1 MSLPPFPSQ
10 DLAKLVLGYLAEE
23 QLMTAYDE
31 FLQASPYLDALR
43 NEYDR
48 IFMTSLKNIL
58 AEYRAVKI
66 YVETCKPLILRK
78 KLVQCTNL
86 VDVVKFLAINAD
98 ISKIQLQDTSS
109 DKLSISKVNSS
120 QASKQSVC
128 DVCSCVSGSCKCK
141 QKSGSCLDM
150 SLDSCVETTALEDLP
165 GNHGIRKKHVKVL
178 EKEVGLE
185 SSGGLND
192 ITKQSSNVLNNS
204 GNVLNNI
211 SSNTHSSQIKLNE
224 SSSIALNAIPKPT
237 DTPECREKIEEF
249 NTILKKVCKNNKSK
263 VDTRLFS
270 SVLPQSDSLN
280 RSSNDSSFQD
290 FASGVR
296 AHENRNVPVPDSSTS
311 ENSTTMPSVAN
322 NTNTDLSNNLNGMPK
337 SDGVESQARSYCQP
351 RLIPKDQ
358 KIKIISD
365 VKVDKPFP
373 AINKT
378 STPLMQTILINGRPA
393 YNQSLPLIGTSYT
406 KDEIM
411 AMPTII
417 VVPASGPPPNMCQVK
432 PVQIQKMQKVN
443 TNTVP
448 APNILGPLV
457 IDVSS
462 NNVPEPKKPE
472 AELPNLDQP
481 KPAEPEP
488 GLVKTIDIKNAS
500 VPKDNVIAGEGQINT
515 PQVLPPL
522 RRSSSTPRRNSHIR
536 VLDFTTPRRILHE
549 TIKEVPPNETTE
561 NPVDVVVSRSP
572 NLVFTETTKA
582 KDNIVDMSNVKVHKI
597 ESCLYNSLK
606 KDSDIQPVIKNKKS
620 DWDAD
625 LRALATASVPNDPP
639 SRSKPKPKKPK
650 NKKAVDTP
658 SEGDKTA
665 GKVEKTEN
673 KKPRSKRK
681 LSPKPNKSKKRRK
694 LEEEEEQYAQMALNT
709 DNRPIVKPT
718 FVVVPAY
725 SSVPPEV
732 NKPHEVSQN
741 KLIEINPNKSNSD
754 DINETPEAE
763 RLSLQNEIG
772 ARLNISEFLETPY
785 KQALYDIQMETPKF
799 LGSLPDEPISD
810 IKIMSI
816 PTPRFFDT
824 PKPAHATP
832 SYSSRATDYSSGG
845 SYYKPDDQDYLRIAD
860 LECPVSSSKDE
871 PPPVEVPDDTAT
883 TSKRSSRP
891 VRKCTKNVSYV
902 SSSNINCKTK
912 EKPVD
917 DHIEKISSCSDTTVA
932 NSSLEIS
939 KEVNAK
945 TPKNPKLKSSS
956 TKSDAKKKLSSSKKR
971 KSPMKKDRPNSFMKI
986 KPRRLTPIKDNKRS
1000 RRKTDLFSQSGS
1012 SKSPKKRLNA
1022 KEKNTH
1028 ITPVVSPAPTKSRRK
1043 SSTPRKLHCTKT
1055 FNSESSG
1062 HESPDMNAS
1071 NKHNKQNPHSMVSS
1085 LDSDTEQLAL
1095 RWSDDGSQDGK
1106 PKEVESE
1113 DISKIK
1119 EYIATTV
1126 TDIHK
1131 PNSNTGNLH
1140 SDLVKRGFDAETAKI
1155 IERDLLDSPSA
1166 KPTPPTEVKQ
1176 SEKNES
1182 ILNKSIETDT
1192 STTNELQIVQDED
1205 LEDEIELSAY
1215 ECHEE
1220 SKNYVQCNSDTK
1232 DRWQGQPITLKDKFS
1247 MEVCIDDGV
1256 AIRLRATHFETLFNN
1271 EPENEEVEYSFRETE
1286 VAVNSISDMDRLYTP
1301 MKDHKAQCFEIFD
1314 STLTSLDTP
1323 LKAHSPT
1330 YKEQRMNEIQIVL
1343 EEEENVETKDNAEVK
1358 KRRIQSSNSSE
1369 ETLNENNESNPDA
1382 QYLFN
1387 STNIQNID
1395 IESVLKKLHGP

>member
-86 VDVVKFLAINAD
+86 LDVVKFLAINAD
-98 ISKIQLQDTSS
+98 ISKIQVQDTSS
-109 DKLSISKVNSS
+109 DKLSISKQNSS
-120 QASKQSVC
+120 QASKQNVC
-128 DVCSCVSGSCKCK
+128 DVCSSVSGTCKCK
-141 QKSGSCLDM
+141 QKNGSCQDM

-165 GNHGIRKKHVKVL
+165 GNHGIRKKHVKVM
-178 EKEVGLE
+178 EKDVPVEPSE
-185 SSGGLND
+185 GLND
-192 ITKQSSNVLNNS
+192 STKQSSNNFNTSDNAVNNLN
-204 GNVLNNI
+204 
-211 SSNTHSSQIKLNE
+211 SNTLSSQIKLNE
-224 SSSIALNAIPKPT
+224 SPSIALS
-237 DTPECREKIEEF
+237 
-249 NTILKKVCKNNKSK
+249 TIV
-263 VDTRLFS
+263 T
-270 SVLPQSDSLN
+270 
-280 RSSNDSSFQD
+280 
-290 FASGVR
+290 
-296 AHENRNVPVPDSSTS
+296 HENRNVPVPDSSTS
-311 ENSTTMPSVAN
+311 ENSTTMASVAN
-322 NTNTDLSNNLNGMPK
+322 NTNMDLSNNLKNVPK
-337 SDGVESQARSYCQP
+337 CDGLESQARSHCHP
-351 RLIPKDQ
+351 RLKPKDQ
-358 KIKIISD
+358 KIQIISD
-365 VKVDKPFP
+365 IKVDKPFP
-373 AINKT
+373 AINNT

-393 YNQSLPLIGTSYT
+393 YNQSLPVIGASYT

-448 APNILGPLV
+448 APNLLGPLV

-462 NNVPEPKKPE
+462 NNVPEAKKPE
-472 AELPNLDQP
+472 NDLPNLDQE
-481 KPAEPEP
+481 KPAEPLP
-488 GLVKTIDIKNAS
+488 GLVKTVDMKNAS
-500 VPKDNVIAGEGQINT
+500 VPKDNVISGASETNT
-515 PQVLPPL
+515 PQVLPPV
-522 RRSSSTPRRNSHIR
+522 RRSSSTPRRSSHIR

-549 TIKEVPPNETTE
+549 TINEVPSNETSK

-572 NLVFTETTKA
+572 NLVFTETENA
-582 KDNIVDMSNVKVHKI
+582 KNNIVDMSDVKVHKI
-597 ESCLYNSLK
+597 ETCHYNNLK
-606 KDSDIQPVIKNKKS
+606 KDSEVKPVVKSKKK

-625 LRALATASVPNDPP
+625 LRALATASVPNDLPP
-639 SRSKPKPKKPK
+639 KSKPRPKKPK
-650 NKKAVDTP
+650 NKKVVDTP

-665 GKVEKTEN
+665 QKPEKTED
-673 KKPRSKRK
+673 KKSRSKRK
-681 LSPKPNKSKKRRK
+681 LSPKPTKSKKRRK
-694 LEEEEEQYAQMALNT
+694 LEEEEEQYAQIASNT
-709 DNRPIVKPT
+709 DNKPVIKPT

-725 SSVPPEV
+725 SSVPPEA
-732 NKPHEVSQN
+732 NKLPEVSQN
-741 KLIEINPNKSNSD
+741 KALEVNQNKSND
-754 DINETPEAE
+754 DAINETPEAE

-810 IKIMSI
+810 IKIMNI

-824 PKPAHATP
+824 PRPAHATP

-860 LECPVSSSKDE
+860 LECPVSSSKDV
-871 PPPVEVPDDTAT
+871 PPLVEVSKDTAS

-902 SSSNINCKTK
+902 SSSNTNCKPK
-912 EKPVD
+912 ERLVD
-917 DHIEKISSCSDTTVA
+917 DNIEKISSCSDTTVA

-939 KEVNAK
+939 KEVNVK
-945 TPKNPKLKSSS
+945 TPKNAKLKSS
-956 TKSDAKKKLSSSKKR
+956 TKTDTKKKLSSSKKR
-971 KSPMKKDRPNSFMKI
+971 KSPMKKDRSNSFMKI

-1000 RRKTDLFSQSGS
+1000 RRKSDVF
-1012 SKSPKKRLNA
+1012 SKSPKKKPSA

-1028 ITPVVSPAPTKSRRK
+1028 IAPVVSPAPTKSRRK
-1043 SSTPRKLHCTKT
+1043 SSTPRKLHCTKS

-1062 HESPDMNAS
+1062 HESPELNAS
-1071 NKHNKQNPHSMVSS
+1071 SKHNKQNTHSMISS

-1119 EYIATTV
+1119 EYIETTV
-1126 TDIHK
+1126 NDIHK
-1131 PNSNTGNLH
+1131 PNVNKGSLH

-1155 IERDLLDSPSA
+1155 IERDLLDSPST
-1166 KPTPPTEVKQ
+1166 KPTPNTELKQ
-1176 SEKNES
+1176 SEKNEN

-1192 STTNELQIVQDED
+1192 SMTNELQIVQDED
-1205 LEDEIELSAY
+1205 LDDELELSVY
-1215 ECHEE
+1215 ECHED
-1220 SKNYVQCNSDTK
+1220 SHNYVQFKSDTK
-1232 DRWQGQPITLKDKFS
+1232 DRWQGQPITLKDKFC

-1271 EPENEEVEYSFRETE
+1271 EPENEAELEYSFRETE
-1286 VAVNSISDMDRLYTP
+1286 SAVNSISHMDRLYTP

-1323 LKAHSPT
+1323 LKANSPT
-1330 YKEQRMNEIQIVL
+1330 YKEHRINEIEIVL
-1343 EEEENVETKDNAEVK
+1343 EEEEKVEAKDNTEVK
-1358 KRRIQSSNSSE
+1358 RRRLQSSNSSE
-1369 ETLNENNESNPDA
+1369 EALNRNNESNPEA